1 EVEPNRGHVGEEG
14 RREERRDG
22 AAARGGAM
30 RDVKREALSVK
41 RGGVALGV
49 VMLGLLCATV
59 TVWAGDLALGDPR
72 QMTFKPVEFTPPEP
86 DRMVLEN
93 GMVVYL
99 LEDHELPLI
108 SMTATMRTGSWL
120 DPADK
125 IGLASL
131 TGSIMRTG
139 GGGGLSSE
147 QVDEELEQFAGDV
160 GISIGRQSGSAS
172 LDVLSK
178 DLKRGLQIFAGLI
191 RTPAFEPARVELA
204 KLQGIEGIRRRQ
216 DNPGSIVGREF
227 VKLLYGADHPTA
239 RESSIESITR
249 ITRDDLVVF
258 HRRTIHPNGMMLGVT
273 GDFDKSAMLALL
285 REVFGDWKKGEVPV
299 LTIADVPQSPTAR
312 PVVRFVNKDTSQ
324 THLRVG
330 HLSIK
335 EQDPD
340 YVALAIA
347 NDILGGS
354 SFRSRLF
361 NDVRTKRGLAYSVG
375 SRLNTG
381 VHDQGVWLMRAETK
395 LPSTQEVI
403 TRFVA
408 NMERMRTELVTDSE
422 LAEAKEA
429 YVNSFVFSFA
439 SSSAIVGRLV
449 ELEYDGLPKDFLQQL
464 RARVIALTKDE
475 ILAAAK
481 KHFHPDRLTIVA
493 VGAGEA
499 LPKLLSGFG
508 EVKEIKLVPEG

>member
-1 EVEPNRGHVGEEG
+1 MKQIRKEGVGVKG
-14 RREERRDG
+14 ERMRSH
-22 AAARGGAM
+22 AALVTAVG
-30 RDVKREALSVK
+30 ALSIISC
-41 RGGVALGV
+41 
-49 VMLGLLCATV
+49 VMTA
-59 TVWAGDLALGDPR
+59 WAGNLALGDPR
-72 QMTFKPVEFTPPEP
+72 QMTFTPVEFTPPEP
-86 DRMVLEN
+86 DRVVLEN

-108 SMTATMRTGSWL
+108 SITATMRTGGWL

-125 IGLASL
+125 IGLAAL
-131 TGSIMRTG
+131 TGSVMRTG
-139 GGGGLSSE
+139 GGGGLSSQ

-160 GISIGRQSGSAS
+160 NISIGRQSGSAS

-178 DLKRGLQIFAGLI
+178 DLKRGLQIFAGVI

-204 KLQGIEGIRRRQ
+204 KLQAIEGIRRRQ

-239 RESSIESITR
+239 RESSIESIAR
-249 ITRDDLVVF
+249 ITRDDLMAF
-258 HRRTIHPNGMMLGVT
+258 HRRTIQPNGMILGVT

-285 REVFGDWKKGEVPV
+285 HEVFGDWKKGEVSV
-299 LTIADVPQSPTAR
+299 LTIADVPQSLTAK

-335 EQDPD
+335 ENDPD

-375 SRLNTG
+375 SRLSTG
-381 VHDQGVWLMRAETK
+381 MHDQGVWLMRAETK

-408 NMERMRTELVTDSE
+408 NMERMRTELVTDRE

-439 SSSAIVGRLV
+439 SSSAIVGRLI

-464 RARVIALTKDE
+464 RARVIALSKDE

-481 KHFHPDRLTIVA
+481 KHFHPERLTIVA
-493 VGAGEA
+493 VGSGEA

-508 EVKEIKLVPEG
+508 EVKEITLAPES

>member
-1 EVEPNRGHVGEEG
+1 MIMAVVIPVLTGW
-14 RREERRDG
+14 
-22 AAARGGAM
+22 AA
-30 RDVKREALSVK
+30 
-41 RGGVALGV
+41 
-49 VMLGLLCATV
+49 
-59 TVWAGDLALGDPR
+59 DLAPSDPR

-86 DRMVLEN
+86 DRVVLEN

-108 SMTATMRTGSWL
+108 SMTATIRTGGWL

-125 IGLASL
+125 IGLAAL
-131 TGSIMRTG
+131 TGSVMRTG
-139 GGGGLSSE
+139 GGGGLSSD

-204 KLQGIEGIRRRQ
+204 KLQAMEGIRRRQ

-227 VKLLYGADHPTA
+227 VKLLYGTDHPTA

-249 ITRDDLVVF
+249 ITRDDLVAF
-258 HRRTIHPNGMMLGVT
+258 YRKTIYPNGIMLGVT
-273 GDFDKSAMLALL
+273 GDFDKATMLGLL

-299 LTIADVPQSPTAR
+299 LTIADVPQSLTAK
-312 PVVRFVNKDTSQ
+312 PVIRFVNKDTSQ

-335 EQDPD
+335 ENDPD

-381 VHDQGVWLMRAETK
+381 MHDQGVWLMRAETK

-408 NMERMRTELVTDSE
+408 NMERMRTELVTDRE

-481 KHFHPDRLTIVA
+481 KHFHPERLTIVA
-493 VGAGEA
+493 VGAGEV

-508 EVKEIKLVPEG
+508 EVKEITLAPES

>member
-1 EVEPNRGHVGEEG
+1 
-14 RREERRDG
+14 
-22 AAARGGAM
+22 M
-30 RDVKREALSVK
+30 RDVKRETRNVTRWGFVPCSMIMA
-41 RGGVALGV
+41 VAIPVLAA
-49 VMLGLLCATV
+49 C
-59 TVWAGDLALGDPR
+59 AGDLALGDPR

-86 DRMVLEN
+86 DRVVIEN

-108 SMTATMRTGSWL
+108 SITATMRTGSWL
-120 DPADK
+120 DPAEK

-131 TGSIMRTG
+131 TGTIMRTG

-204 KLQGIEGIRRRQ
+204 KLQAIEGIRRRQ
-216 DNPGSIVGREF
+216 DTPGSIVGREF

-239 RESSIESITR
+239 RESSIASIAR
-249 ITRDDLVVF
+249 ITRDDLVAF
-258 HRRTIHPNGMMLGVT
+258 HRKTIHPNGMMLGVT

-299 LTIADVPQSPTAR
+299 LTIADVPQGPTAK
-312 PVVRFVNKDTSQ
+312 PVVRFVNKESSQ
-324 THLRVG
+324 THLRLG

-375 SRLNTG
+375 SRLNSG

-403 TRFVA
+403 TRFVS

-464 RARVIALTKDE
+464 RARVIALTKED

-481 KHFHPDRLTIVA
+481 KHFNPDRLTIVA

-508 EVKEIKLVPEG
+508 DVKEIKLAPEG

>member
-1 EVEPNRGHVGEEG
+1 
-14 RREERRDG
+14 
-22 AAARGGAM
+22 M
-30 RDVKREALSVK
+30 RDMKRKTRNVKRWSFVPCLMIMA
-41 RGGVALGV
+41 VAIPVL
-49 VMLGLLCATV
+49 AA
-59 TVWAGDLALGDPR
+59 WAGDLALGDPR
-72 QMTFKPVEFTPPEP
+72 QMTFKPVEFIPPEP
-86 DRMVLEN
+86 DRVVLEN
-93 GMVVYL
+93 GTVVYL

-108 SMTATMRTGSWL
+108 SMTAIMRTGSWL

-125 IGLASL
+125 IGLAAM

-204 KLQGIEGIRRRQ
+204 KLQAIEGIRRRQ

-249 ITRDDLVVF
+249 ITRDDLVAF
-258 HRRTIHPNGMMLGVT
+258 HRKTIHPNGMMLGVT

-285 REVFGDWKKGEVPV
+285 REVFGDWKQGEVPV
-299 LTIADVPQSPTAR
+299 LTIADVPQSLTAK

-375 SRLNTG
+375 SRLNSG

-439 SSSAIVGRLV
+439 SSSAIVGRLI

-475 ILAAAK
+475 ILAASK
-481 KHFHPDRLTIVA
+481 KHFHPERLTIVA

-508 EVKEIKLVPEG
+508 EVKEVKLAPEG

>member
-1 EVEPNRGHVGEEG
+1 
-14 RREERRDG
+14 
-22 AAARGGAM
+22 M
-30 RDVKREALSVK
+30 RKVKRETRNVTRWS
-41 RGGVALGV
+41 VALCAIV
-49 VMLGLLCATV
+49 VAMAVPALTV
-59 TVWAGDLALGDPR
+59 SAGNFALGDPR
-72 QMTFKPVEFTPPEP
+72 QMTFKPVEFTPLEP
-86 DRMVLEN
+86 DRVVLEN

-99 LEDHELPLI
+99 LEDHELPLV
-108 SMTATMRTGSWL
+108 SVTATMKTGDWL

-125 IGLASL
+125 VGLASL
-131 TGSIMRTG
+131 TGSLMRTG
-139 GGGGLSSE
+139 GGGGLSAE
-147 QVDEELEQFAGDV
+147 RVDEELEQFAGDV
-160 GISIGRQSGSAS
+160 GISIGRKSGSAS

-204 KLQGIEGIRRRQ
+204 KLQSIEGIRRRQ
-216 DNPGSIVGREF
+216 DNPGSIVSREF
-227 VKLLYGADHPTA
+227 VKLLYGAEHPTA
-239 RESSIESITR
+239 RQSSVASITQ
-249 ITRDDLVVF
+249 ITREDLMAF
-258 HRRTIHPNGMMLGVT
+258 HRKTIHPNGMMLGVT
-273 GDFDKSAMLALL
+273 GAFDKPAMLALL
-285 REVFGDWKKGEVPV
+285 REVFGDWKQGEVPV
-299 LTIADVPQSPTAR
+299 LAIGDAPQNQTGTPI
-312 PVVRFVNKDTSQ
+312 VRFVNKDTSQ

-340 YVALAIA
+340 YVSLAIA

-403 TRFVA
+403 TRFIA

-449 ELEYDGLPKDFLQQL
+449 ELEYDGLPHDFLQQL
-464 RARVIALTKDE
+464 RARVVALTKEE
-475 ILAAAK
+475 ILASAK
-481 KHFHPDRLTIVA
+481 KHFNPERLTIVA
-493 VGAGEA
+493 VGAGET
-499 LPKLLSGFG
+499 LPKLLGGFG
-508 EVKEIKLVPEG
+508 NLQEIKLVPEH

>member
-1 EVEPNRGHVGEEG
+1 MRG
-14 RREERRDG
+14 
-22 AAARGGAM
+22 
-30 RDVKREALSVK
+30 VKRETRNVK
-41 RGGVALGV
+41 RGSFALFSLIMAV
-49 VMLGLLCATV
+49 SIPLLAACAGSST
-59 TVWAGDLALGDPR
+59 LSDPR
-72 QMTFKPVEFTPPEP
+72 QMTFKSVEFTPPEP
-86 DRMVLEN
+86 DRVVFEN

-99 LEDHELPLI
+99 LEDHELPLV

-131 TGSIMRTG
+131 TGSVMRTG
-139 GGGGLSSE
+139 GGGGLSAE
-147 QVDEELEQFAGDV
+147 QVDEELEQFAGGL

-178 DLKRGLQIFAGLI
+178 DLKRGLQIFTGLI

-204 KLQGIEGIRRRQ
+204 KLQAIEGIRRRQ
-216 DNPGSIVGREF
+216 DNPGAIVGREF
-227 VKLLYGADHPTA
+227 GKLLYGEDHPSA
-239 RESSIESITR
+239 WESSIGSITR
-249 ITRDDLVVF
+249 ITRDDLVAF
-258 HRRTIHPNGMMLGVT
+258 HRETIHPNGMIVGVT
-273 GDFDKSAMLALL
+273 GDFDTSAMLALL
-285 REVFGDWKKGEVPV
+285 RDVFGDWKKGEVPV
-299 LTIADVPQSPTAR
+299 LKIADVPQGQP
-312 PVVRFVNKDTSQ
+312 PKPIVRFVNKETSQ
-324 THLRVG
+324 THLRLG

-335 EQDPD
+335 QHDPD
-340 YVALAIA
+340 YVSLAIA

-403 TRFVA
+403 ARFVA

-429 YVNSFVFSFA
+429 YVNSFVFSF
-439 SSSAIVGRLV
+439 SSPSAIVGRLI
-449 ELEYDGLPKDFLQQL
+449 ELEYDGLPKDFLQQV
-464 RARVIALTKDE
+464 RARVVALSKEE

-481 KHFHPDRLTIVA
+481 KHFNPERLTIVA
-493 VGAGEA
+493 VGSGEA

-508 EVKEIKLVPEG
+508 DVKEIKLVPES

>member
-1 EVEPNRGHVGEEG
+1 MMNVKKRVRGEGLGVRRSATVVGLSIISILLP
-14 RREERRDG
+14 
-22 AAARGGAM
+22 
-30 RDVKREALSVK
+30 ALS
-41 RGGVALGV
+41 A
-49 VMLGLLCATV
+49 CA
-59 TVWAGDLALGDPR
+59 AEMALGDPR
-72 QMTFKPVEFTPPEP
+72 QMTFKTVEFAPPDA
-86 DRMVLEN
+86 DRVVLKN

-99 LEDHELPLI
+99 LEDHELPLV
-108 SMTATMRTGSWL
+108 SMTATIRTGSWL
-120 DPADK
+120 DPAEK

-131 TGSIMRTG
+131 TGSTMRSG
-139 GGGGLSSE
+139 GGGGLSAE
-147 QVDEELEQFAGDV
+147 RVDEDLEQFAGAV

-204 KLQGIEGIRRRQ
+204 KLQTIEGIRRRQ
-216 DNPGSIVGREF
+216 DNPGSIAGREF
-227 VKLLYGADHPTA
+227 VKLLYGADHPSA

-249 ITRDDLVVF
+249 ITRDDLVAF
-258 HRRTIHPNGMMLGVT
+258 HRKTIHPNGMMLGVT
-273 GDFDKSAMLALL
+273 GDFDKSAILALL
-285 REVFGDWKKGEVPV
+285 RDVFGDWEKGDVPV
-299 LTIADVPQSPTAR
+299 LTIADVPQSQTAK

-324 THLRVG
+324 THLRIG

-375 SRLNTG
+375 SRLNSG
-381 VHDQGVWLMRAETK
+381 VHDQGIWLMRAETK
-395 LPSTQEVI
+395 LPSTQEV
-403 TRFVA
+403 TARFVA

-439 SSSAIVGRLV
+439 SSSAIVGRLM

-464 RARVIALTKDE
+464 RARVIALTKEE

-481 KHFHPDRLTIVA
+481 KHFNPERLTIVA
-493 VGAGEA
+493 VGSGEA

-508 EVKEIKLVPEG
+508 EVKEIKLAPEG